1 MKMIDM
7 TCPKCSAVLKVD
19 DKKEKAVCEYCG
31 YQVLLEREDTPEEIK
46 AKAHAKSYGYH
57 KGRLD
62 AEAKAQEEAEKKK
75 KNRKIKAILIV
86 VAMIYFFGFW
96 SLWQTYISTPKVNPF
111 DYLEV
116 VFTGTDGD
124 GEVVV
129 TVKPGAE
136 GIDTGKIRF
145 VFSKERDLL
154 QGETVTVTASSDVYL
169 VMEDTKTYT
178 VEGLDEYL
186 QNLEDIP
193 AEALELIHLQAES
206 AQSMNLDNSQE
217 SGHFL
222 DMKPVKLYLLTDGR
236 LTNHLYD
243 VFEVHFSTDK
253 GEKTFYVVSV
263 FDNIVVRDG
272 EQTSLNMSG
281 GTYMG
286 QLTQV
291 QGWLHIMAYES
302 LDQIRATLL
311 TGQKIPMELKELDL
325 R

>member
-31 YQVLLEREDTPEEIK
+31 YQVLIEREDTPEELR
-46 AKAHAKSYGYH
+46 AKA
-57 KGRLD
+57 
-62 AEAKAQEEAEKKK
+62 
-75 KNRKIKAILIV
+75 RKIKGKLV
-86 VAMIYFFGFW
+86 VAAVILFFIVL
-96 SLWQTYISTPKVNPF
+96 SLVQTYISTPKVNPF

-116 VFTGTDGD
+116 AFTGTDGD

-129 TVKPGAE
+129 TVKPGEE
-136 GIDTGKIRF
+136 GIDSSKIRF

-169 VMEDTKTYT
+169 VTEDTKTYM

-186 QNLEDIP
+186 QDLEAIP
-193 AEALELIHLQAES
+193 ADAIELIHLQAEA
-206 AQSMNLDNSQE
+206 AQSLNLDSSQE
-217 SGHFL
+217 SGYFV

-243 VFEVHFSTDK
+243 VFEVRFSTDK
-253 GEKTFYVVSV
+253 GEKLFYVVSV

-272 EQTSLNMSG
+272 EQTSINMSG
-281 GTYMG
+281 GMYMG

-311 TGQKIPMELKELDL
+311 TGQDSKMELKELDL
-325 R
+325 Q